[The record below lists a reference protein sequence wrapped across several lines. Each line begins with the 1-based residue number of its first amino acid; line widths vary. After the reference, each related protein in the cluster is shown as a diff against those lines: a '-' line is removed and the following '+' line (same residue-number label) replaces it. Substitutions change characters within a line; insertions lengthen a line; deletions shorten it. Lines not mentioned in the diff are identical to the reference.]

1 MSFDIE
7 HFPTSETALRM
18 MGRISPIY
26 DRSYV
31 GKWIFQV
38 MGAEMD
44 FVRDRILELRDQ
56 AYPETV
62 TWAIQYWEQR
72 YGIVPSEDDTLE
84 IRRERVLGH
93 RSLRVPMN
101 PARMQKIIRDVCGLE
116 SEIDEYAGDYTFR
129 VRLLQGETWTDPRLA
144 VKRLHEVKQT
154 HKRMIVSIMRRET
167 SDLHFYTGIAERVG
181 VAYSLGCSI
190 PPDMDIDYLV
200 DENGIT
206 LTDDQGRRYIDNE
219 EGNT

>member
-7 HFPTSETALRM
+7 RFPTSEAAVRM

-44 FVRDRILELRDQ
+44 FVRDRYLELRDQ
-56 AYPETV
+56 AFPETA

-72 YGIVPSEDDTLE
+72 YGIIPNSEDTLQT
-84 IRRERVLGH
+84 RRNRILAY

-101 PARMQKIIRDVCGLE
+101 PARMQKIVRDYSGLE
-116 SEIDEYAGDYTFR
+116 SEIDENTDDYTFT
-129 VRLLQGETWTDPRLA
+129 VLLLQGPTWTDPSGA

-154 HKRMIVSIMRRET
+154 HKRMIVKTVRRET
-167 SDLHFYTGIAERVG
+167 SDLHFYTGVAERVG
-181 VAYSLGCSI
+181 IAYTIGCNV
-190 PPDMDIDYLV
+190 PPSMDIDYLV
-200 DENGIT
+200 DENGTT
-206 LTDDQGRRYIDNE
+206 LTDELGNRYIDNE
-219 EGNT
+219 EGQT